1 MEILHAYGVPDET
14 INAINILYTNTMAQV
29 LTPDGISIAITDT
42 DFADDSIVKYFK
54 TDFCKKLKRQQDKLD
69 CISTGAKL
77 NS

>member
-1 MEILHAYGVPDET
+1 MKASNLTAFDSVHRGKMMEILHAYGVPDET

-54 TDFCKKLKRQQDKLD
+54 T
-69 CISTGAKL
+69 S
-77 NS
+77 